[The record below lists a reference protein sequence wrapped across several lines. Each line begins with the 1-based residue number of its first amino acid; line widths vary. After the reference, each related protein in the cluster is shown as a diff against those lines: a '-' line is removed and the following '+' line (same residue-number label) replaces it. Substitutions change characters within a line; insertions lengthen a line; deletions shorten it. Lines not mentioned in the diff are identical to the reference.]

1 MGVTMEFGLW
11 KQVLV
16 LGLLQAGMYGIL
28 PIAIVLS
35 YRISRTIAFV
45 HGGIALAGALA
56 YRVMT
61 QGTGNFLDINKQ
73 PVNPRIA
80 ILLVMLIGA
89 VLGAAYGAVVM
100 SQKVSALPGI
110 TLTVIS
116 LGAMLMTIAI
126 AALVLHPGGLS
137 VAPTP
142 FTEKGKMIG
151 GYLVNGHRA
160 ATFLIVVVLVTILA
174 IVLNTTYSGLS
185 IRAIADDLEASI
197 WCGAKLRLI
206 GTGVYGVSGAVAGL
220 AGALYCGTVAAGLDS
235 MLQLFMTGLIL
246 AVVGGLRSVPLALAG
261 SVMFGILETALR
273 VGFFGEMKGGF
284 QELIQDVALFLLILM
299 VARTRKENFFLL
311 GRPSL

>member
-1 MGVTMEFGLW
+1 MEFGLW

-16 LGLLQAGMYGIL
+16 LGILQAGLYGLL

-56 YRVMT
+56 YRVMS
-61 QGTGNFLDINKQ
+61 QGTGTFLDIDKQ
-73 PVNPRIA
+73 PVHPRIA
-80 ILLVMLIGA
+80 ILLVVVMGA

-100 SQKVSALPGI
+100 SRTVSALPGI

-116 LGAMLMTIAI
+116 LGTMLLTIALF
-126 AALVLHPGGLS
+126 ARLLQPGGLS

-142 FTEKGKMIG
+142 FTGEGKMVG
-151 GYLVNGHRA
+151 GYFVNGHRA
-160 ATFLIVVVLVTILA
+160 ATFLIVVVLVTLLA
-174 IVLNTTYSGLS
+174 VILNTTYTGLS

-220 AGALYCGTVAAGLDS
+220 AGSLYCATVAAGLES

-246 AVVGGLRSVPLALAG
+246 AVVGGLRSVPLALLGAL
-261 SVMFGILETALR
+261 VYGILETALL
-273 VGFFGEMKGGF
+273 VDFFGAMKGGVE
-284 QELIQDVALFLLILM
+284 ELIKDVTLFLIILY
-299 VARTRKENFFLL
+299 VARTRKESFFLL

>member
-1 MGVTMEFGLW
+1 MEFGLW
-11 KQVLV
+11 NQVLV

-61 QGTGNFLDINKQ
+61 QGTGTFLDLEKQ
-73 PVNPRIA
+73 PVDPKAA

-89 VLGAAYGAVVM
+89 ILGAAYGAVVM
-100 SQKVSALPGI
+100 SRMVSALPGI

-116 LGAMLMTIAI
+116 LGAMLLTIAV
-126 AALVLHPGGLS
+126 AARILRPGGLS

-142 FTEKGKMIG
+142 FGTGSKIIG
-151 GYLVNGHRA
+151 NYPVNGHRA
-160 ATFLIVVVLVTILA
+160 ATFLIVVILVTILA
-174 IVLNTTYSGLS
+174 LVLNRTYTGLA

-197 WCGAKLRLI
+197 WCGAKLRYI
-206 GTGVYGVSGAVAGL
+206 GTGVYGVSGAIAAL
-220 AGALYCGTVAAGLDS
+220 AGSLYCATVAAGLES

-273 VGFFGEMKGGF
+273 VGFFGEMKGGW
-284 QELIQDVALFLLILM
+284 QELIQDIALFLLILL
-299 VARTRKENFFLL
+299 VARTRKESFFLL

>member
-1 MGVTMEFGLW
+1 MELGLW
-11 KQVLV
+11 QQVLV
-16 LGLLQAGMYGIL
+16 LGILQAGMYGIL

-61 QGTGNFLDINKQ
+61 QGTGTFLDLEKQ
-73 PVNPRIA
+73 PIHPRMA
-80 ILLVMLIGA
+80 ILIVMGMGA
-89 VLGAAYGAVVM
+89 VLGALYGAVVM
-100 SQKVSALPGI
+100 SRTISALPGI

-116 LGAMLMTIAI
+116 LGTMLLTIAL
-126 AALVLHPGGLS
+126 AAKILRPGGLA

-142 FTEKGKMIG
+142 FTEESTMIG
-151 GYLVNGHRA
+151 GYPVNGHRA
-160 ATFLIVVVLVTILA
+160 ATFAIVVLLVIVLAL
-174 IVLNTTYSGLS
+174 VLNTTYTGLS

-197 WCGAKLRLI
+197 WCGAKLRYI
-206 GTGVYGVSGAVAGL
+206 GTGVYGVSGAVAAL
-220 AGALYCGTVAAGLDS
+220 AGSLYCATVAAGLES

-261 SVMFGILETALR
+261 ALMFGILETALR

-284 QELIQDVALFLLILM
+284 QELIQDVALFLLILF
-299 VARTRKENFFLL
+299 VARTRKESFFLL

>member
-1 MGVTMEFGLW
+1 MEWSLW
-11 KQVLV
+11 DQVLV

-61 QGTGNFLDINKQ
+61 QGTGTFLDLDKQ
-73 PVNPRIA
+73 PVHPRIA
-80 ILLVMLIGA
+80 ILLVMLMGA
-89 VLGAAYGAVVM
+89 VLGTAYGFVVM
-100 SQKVSALPGI
+100 SRNISALPGI

-116 LGAMLMTIAI
+116 LGTMLLLIAI
-126 AALVLHPGGLS
+126 AAKTLRPGGLS

-142 FTEKGKMIG
+142 FTNDGKLIG
-151 GYLVNGHRA
+151 GYFVNGHRS
-160 ATFLIVVVLVTILA
+160 ATFLIVVLLVVALA
-174 IVLNTTYSGLS
+174 IVLNTTYTGLS

-197 WCGAKLRLI
+197 WCGAKLSWI
-206 GTGVYGVSGAVAGL
+206 GTGVYGVSGAVAAM
-220 AGALYCGTVAAGLDS
+220 AGSLYCATVAAGLES

-261 SVMFGILETALR
+261 ALLYGILETALK
-273 VGFFGEMKGGF
+273 VDFFGAMAGGWE
-284 QELIQDVALFLLILM
+284 ELIQDVALFLLILY
-299 VARTRKENFFLL
+299 VARTRKEQFFLL